1 MIATC
6 TELSIGTK
14 VYNWKTKAS
23 GVMKVEYTFSSVTK
37 ALVVVDMSIEGKY
50 HRWNWMSYE
59 GRATLMTLLEK
70 DFESTY
76 GITLT
81 NRYDAEI
88 ERAA

>member
-1 MIATC
+1 M
-6 TELSIGTK
+6 IGTR

-23 GVMKVEYTFSSVTK
+23 GVMKVEYTYSSVSK

-59 GRATLMTLLEK
+59 GRTTLMRILEK
-70 DFESTY
+70 DFEGFY
-76 GITLT
+76 GIALT
-81 NRYDAEI
+81 NRYDAEL

>member
-1 MIATC
+1 M
-6 TELSIGTK
+6 IGTK

-70 DFESTY
+70 DFESFF
-76 GITLT
+76 GITIT
-81 NRYDAEI
+81 NKYDSEVD
-88 ERAA
+88 RVAA

>member
-1 MIATC
+1 
-6 TELSIGTK
+6 
-14 VYNWKTKAS
+14 
-23 GVMKVEYTFSSVTK
+23 MKVEYTFSSVTE

-59 GRATLMTLLEK
+59 GRTELMHLLEK
-70 DFESTY
+70 DFDSNIAGFY

-81 NRYDAEI
+81 NRYDAEV

>member
-1 MIATC
+1 M
-6 TELSIGTK
+6 IGTR
-14 VYNWKTKAS
+14 VYNWKTKGG

-37 ALVVVDMSIEGKY
+37 ALVVVDMNIEGKY